1 MKLFRYVVLA
11 ERLRGFDTLDEARRF
26 AQANVPSVICER
38 RARPEGGSVLVE
50 ILRHDFLYDPARRE
64 WRIMMA

>member
-11 ERLRGFDTLDEARRF
+11 DRLRGFDTIEEARCF

-38 RARPEGGSVLVE
+38 LPRPQGGTVLVE
-50 ILRHDFLYDPARRE
+50 ILRHDFVYDAARRE
-64 WRIMMA
+64 WRIMFA